1 MDRQRLLD
9 ALMVVWCLLQIWFA
23 IASLSHSTK
32 GRAGHLVNSLLT
44 ARVLD
49 AIMRRTLLPR
59 MGYGEGLTHIQLW
72 LQNALMQQ
80 TIFDIWDLI
89 LSEMED
95 TLAEGFR
102 SHGHLSYAHWITF
115 LIHRAVTVRPP
126 EMLAEY
132 SGATIEFPAY
142 NMTQMLRHS
151 AVRTPSQPSHHPEVP
166 ESAAQQD
173 ETIRGIAAIEEGQLD
188 AQQEGMVKSDPSD
201 SIDDDY
207 QDIPRMPPR

>member
-1 MDRQRLLD
+1 MPPTD
-9 ALMVVWCLLQIWFA
+9 
-23 IASLSHSTK
+23 
-32 GRAGHLVNSLLT
+32 LVCHCFIEPFGEGSSRTPRDLTPT
-44 ARVLD
+44 ARLLD

-59 MGYGEGLTHIQLW
+59 MGYREGLTRIQLW
-72 LQNALMQQ
+72 LLNSLMQQ
-80 TIFDIWDLI
+80 TVFDIWDLI

-102 SHGHLSYAHWITF
+102 DHRQLPYAHRITF

-151 AVRTPSQPSHHPEVP
+151 AVRTPSQP
-166 ESAAQQD
+166 
-173 ETIRGIAAIEEGQLD
+173 RRRLGC
-188 AQQEGMVKSDPSD
+188 
-201 SIDDDY
+201 
-207 QDIPRMPPR
+207 